1 MRSAKEVDTTMKRS
15 ALLLLCAGTLVVPLY
30 ARATTAPATPPAP
43 AAATGK
49 SAAVKKNPQNPHRTA
64 SAKKNARRHP
74 RHAATPAPAP
84 ATPTK

>member
-1 MRSAKEVDTTMKRS
+1 VYEAAEEVDTTMKRS

-43 AAATGK
+43 TAATGK
-49 SAAVKKNPQNPHRTA
+49 SAAVKKNPHRTA
-64 SAKKNARRHP
+64 SAKKSTRQHA
-74 RHAATPAPAP
+74 RHATAPAAAP